1 MLKFVYYDYSLLF
14 SHSLSLFF
22 VFFFFVFGLYLFCL
36 FFGSCFF
43 FWLLAEPP
51 LDVQQPH
58 MMYVLLWPMLDECP
72 VLTAC
77 LLTPS
82 LAAPQEKVLLSAS
95 LRPQSECLCC
105 LSLSTHGC
113 LGLALLATLA
123 HCTILTNNAPSA
135 HPFTSF
141 ASWCKWPQGL
151 CCCVMHRCAV
161 VWHGWKVNV
170 TSNTGTVALT
180 VSLHSLAESCRKW
193 NRKSVLEKVLG
204 LCKPWKSFGFVQAL
218 KKLGLCWV
226 CASLEKV
233 LGLCKPWKSSGF
245 VQALKDLEEVK
256 RLAKTKPKLMEFG
269 MVTT

>member
-1 MLKFVYYDYSLLF
+1 MTTLF
-14 SHSLSLFF
+14 FFLILSLSLF
-22 VFFFFVFGLYLFCL
+22 VFVFGLYLFCL
-36 FFGSCFF
+36 FFGSCLFL
-43 FWLLAEPP
+43 LLAEPT

-77 LLTPS
+77 LLTPF
-82 LAAPQEKVLLSAS
+82 LAAPQEKVSLSAS

-113 LGLALLATLA
+113 LGLVLLATLA
-123 HCTILTNNAPSA
+123 NCTILTNNAPSA
-135 HPFTSF
+135 FPFTSF
-141 ASWCKWPQGL
+141 AGWGNWPQGL
-151 CCCVMHRCAV
+151 CCCVMHQHAV
-161 VWHGWKVNV
+161 VWPGWKVSV
-170 TSNTGTVALT
+170 TSNTGTGALT

-193 NRKSVLEKVLG
+193 NRKSVLEN
-204 LCKPWKSFGFVQAL
+204 
-218 KKLGLCWV
+218 
-226 CASLEKV
+226 V

-256 RLAKTKPKLMEFG
+256 CLAKTKPKLMEFG

>member
-22 VFFFFVFGLYLFCL
+22 LFFFCLWFVFVLFVFWL
-36 FFGSCFF
+36 LFF

-161 VWHGWKVNV
+161 V
-170 TSNTGTVALT
+170 
-180 VSLHSLAESCRKW
+180 
-193 NRKSVLEKVLG
+193 
-204 LCKPWKSFGFVQAL
+204 
-218 KKLGLCWV
+218 
-226 CASLEKV
+226 
-233 LGLCKPWKSSGF
+233 
-245 VQALKDLEEVK
+245 
-256 RLAKTKPKLMEFG
+256 
-269 MVTT
+269 